1 MAATAWVGFDQPAT
15 LGKNEFGST
24 AALPI
29 WIDFMEIALK
39 DVPQTQRQQPD
50 DMVTVKIDAT
60 TGELA
65 RPGDTSAVEEI
76 FRAERTPQTIALP
89 KATDSNDITSEKDTT
104 PEEVF

>member
-1 MAATAWVGFDQPAT
+1 MVATAWVGFDQPTT

-50 DMVTVKIDAT
+50 DMVTIKIDEA

-65 RPGDTSAVEEI
+65 RPGDASAVEEI
-76 FRAERTPQTIALP
+76 FRAERTPKQMALP
-89 KATDSNDITSEKDTT
+89 KTTGSDTSGKNQEAA
-104 PEEVF
+104 PEQVF